1 VNAELEETPVNQ
13 DLLVL
18 RVAKEIEVI
27 PEQWEARDRRDHL
40 VFEGSLVKQG
50 EWETKD
56 SLEHAEKMVLQE

>member
-1 VNAELEETPVNQ
+1 MNADKEEKPVNQ
-13 DLLVL
+13 DPLVL

-27 PEQWEARDRRDHL
+27 QGQWEARDHRDHL
-40 VFEGSLVKQG
+40 VFEGRLVKQG